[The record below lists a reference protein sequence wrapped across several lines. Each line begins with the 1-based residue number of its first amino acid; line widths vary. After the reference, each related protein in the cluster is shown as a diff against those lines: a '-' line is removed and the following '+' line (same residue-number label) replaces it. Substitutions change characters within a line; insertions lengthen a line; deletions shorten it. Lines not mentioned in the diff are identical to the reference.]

1 MLEIEH
7 LPELLERER
16 NEEASAAMHEH
27 LLHTLNA
34 LSRISEI
41 SEP

>member
-1 MLEIEH
+1 MML
-7 LPELLERER
+7 PAELLERER
-16 NEEASAAMHEH
+16 NEEVSEATGEH

-41 SEP
+41 LEP